1 MYMKA
6 INKILLSFIA
16 IVFFQTNL
24 WSQQG
29 AWKLNPEYSV
39 AIPIGGLK
47 NLTDKTS
54 LRGWN
59 VSAMYGITDQA
70 SVGLSTGF
78 QDFYQKYPRAIFHE
92 PGSDLSAVITNSI
105 QVIPVMLKAKYQFS
119 QQGFIQPYASVA
131 AGGNFIQYQKY
142 YGQFV
147 DSRSK
152 FGFAA
157 QPELGIN
164 IPVGEFKRT
173 GINVAAAYNF
183 MPFKYNDADGLNH
196 ISVKAGIN
204 IPLQR

>member
-1 MYMKA
+1 MKTT
-6 INKILLSFIA
+6 KIIITILCI
-16 IVFFQTNL
+16 IFFQNSSF
-24 WSQQG
+24 SQQG
-29 AWKLNPEYSV
+29 AWQLNAGYSV
-39 AIPIGGLK
+39 AIPTGNLK
-47 NLTDKTS
+47 NLVDETS

-59 VSAMYGITDQA
+59 VAVMYGVTDKA
-70 SVGLSTGF
+70 SVGIASGF
-78 QDFYQKYPRAIFHE
+78 QDFYQKYPREVLHGE
-92 PGSDLSAVITNSI
+92 GSDLSAVISNSI
-105 QVIPVMLKAKYQFS
+105 QVIPIMVKGKYNFS
-119 QQGFIQPYASVA
+119 NEGSIQPFAALA

-157 QPELGIN
+157 QPEVGVH
-164 IPVGEFKRT
+164 IPISKMRKIGLD
-173 GINVAAAYNF
+173 IAAAYSI